1 MSKQIA
7 NGTANTNK
15 DSIVVATAPKK
26 LLFFVIYYKDSEG
39 SFGRVAETQVR
50 QIKTSAEWTDGRD
63 ELFTQ
68 VVKTESDFYK
78 TWEALY
84 QKASKGGFQVQHG
97 YIMSHATKGD
107 GAHSGLEF
115 YPEPDH
121 REDATA
127 TRDELMELEKLPWA
141 KDGLLEFNG
150 CNTGLSGARRSWS
163 IAEIM
168 AKSQGVRT
176 TGQLGYSYF
185 SLSKSKYIEIT
196 PVAKDVYL
204 RAFHRR
210 KNGLLGNGNAISEKE
225 FRP

>member
-1 MSKQIA
+1 MSTQIA
-7 NGTANTNK
+7 TGTTNIQK
-15 DSIVVATAPKK
+15 DSIVAVTAPKK

-39 SFGRVAETQVR
+39 SFGRVAETQMR
-50 QIKTSAEWTDGRD
+50 QIKTSSEWTAGRD

-68 VVKTESDFYK
+68 VVRTESDFYQ

-97 YIMSHATKGD
+97 FITSHATKGD

-127 TRDELMELEKLPWA
+127 TRDELMKLTRLPWA
-141 KDGLLEFNG
+141 KGGRLEFNG

-163 IAEIM
+163 VAEIM
-168 AKSQGVRT
+168 AKSQGART

-185 SLSKSKYIEIT
+185 SLSKSKYVEIT
-196 PVAKDVYL
+196 PTAKDVYL

-210 KNGLLGNGNAISEKE
+210 KNGLLGNGNAMPEKE
-225 FRP
+225 FTP